1 MKKYLKNS
9 EGMALPMVLVIMTII
24 MTLATATAIMAY
36 NSFVSVRWMHNEK
49 QAYYLG
55 RAGVEAA
62 SYAYQEAI
70 SQGSSSTVGSNL
82 NNFVK
87 VGENGGDE
95 AIINSQRVYVYYTK
109 SAGSQ
114 SNTKW
119 DGFEF
124 TLDATKQTSDG
135 YFGYFD
141 VQIGNGEDLIRVQDA
156 DAPEGY
162 VENPTPVK
170 VFKCTA
176 VVGGGTGDSHE
187 MTRVVYGYIA
197 PAETVGETILYDA
210 DGYLSREASVF
221 SDVSEETI
229 YYETLDSSIN
239 INSGDGI
246 LTRLGKIVRGIFNG
260 FMNQVYKQLSV
271 ATDGDGNKLFPDI
284 PGNRV
289 IKMYSKT
296 SNADLILPKP
306 TNSKVIKGQHVNDRA
321 TRATGDYGDNFY
333 VIASAGN
340 VFLQDVGIDTTPD
353 KGQYNCIGL
362 YGDNIIIDGNIT
374 LYAYITNPDSLFG
387 TALTQTVAMLGNRFR
402 LGTVMLGH
410 GTVETDDLYRGTNVT
425 NEHGNSVPANKV
437 FFNGNVVLKVYTQG
451 VGTETYRIF
460 NAGDMAYFYGS
471 FGEDTT
477 TTHTSAGTVESNA
490 AGIDLL
496 KYFCDAVIDGRDGYH
511 IYGDSVVEKCE
522 KIREIYYGSD
532 TESYFEGDTCLFER
546 LQLTMDNY
554 GHVYVNG
561 ETGRIDEIIQPMPS
575 DASTIQW
582 GIPKNGDVFH

>member
-1 MKKYLKNS
+1 MKKHLKNN
-9 EGMALPMVLVIMTII
+9 EGMALPMVLIIMTII
-24 MTLATATAIMAY
+24 MTFASAAAVMAY
-36 NSFVSVRWMHNEK
+36 NSYVSVRWMHNEK

-70 SQGSSSTVGSNL
+70 SKGSSSASGSPIS
-82 NNFVK
+82 NFVN
-87 VGENGGDE
+87 VGKNGGDE

-109 SAGSQ
+109 SAGSG
-114 SNTKW
+114 SNTVW

-124 TLDATKQTSDG
+124 TLESSATTNPG

-141 VQIGNGEDLIRVQDA
+141 VKIGNGEDLIRVVDTSV
-156 DAPEGY
+156 PEGY
-162 VENPTPVK
+162 VENPTQVK
-170 VFKCTA
+170 VFQCTA
-176 VVGGGTGDSHE
+176 TVDDFTK
-187 MTRVVYGYIA
+187 VVYGYIS
-197 PAETVGETILYDA
+197 PAETLGAGEVAIYDA
-210 DGYLSREASVF
+210 DGYLSRVDSVF
-221 SDVSEETI
+221 TDVSEETI
-229 YYETLDSSIN
+229 YYETLNTDIEIKEN
-239 INSGDGI
+239 DGV
-246 LTRLGKIVRGIFNG
+246 LTRLGKIIKGIFNG
-260 FMNQVYKQLSV
+260 FMNQVYEQLSKV
-271 ATDGDGNKLFPDI
+271 TDDKGNKLFPDI
-284 PGNRV
+284 PSNRV
-289 IKMYSKT
+289 IKMYSYT

-306 TNSKVIKGQHVNDRA
+306 DNSKVIKGQPVKDKASRQQ
-321 TRATGDYGDNFY
+321 GDYGDNFY
-333 VIASAGN
+333 VVASAGN
-340 VFLQDVGIDTTPD
+340 VFLQDVGIDATPD

-387 TALTQTVAMLGNRFR
+387 TALTDTVAMLGNRFR

-451 VGTETYRIF
+451 VGTETYRLF

-477 TTHTSAGTVESNA
+477 TSHTTAGKVESNA
-490 AGIDLL
+490 SGIDLL

-511 IYGDSVVEKCE
+511 IYGDSVIEKCE
-522 KIREIYYGSD
+522 KIKEIYYG
-532 TESYFEGDTCLFER
+532 TETVSYFEGDTCLFER
-546 LQLTMDNY
+546 LELTMDNY

-582 GIPKNGDVFH
+582 GTPKNGDVFH

>member
-1 MKKYLKNS
+1 MKKYLKNN
-9 EGMALPMVLVIMTII
+9 EGMALPMVLIIMTIV
-24 MTLATATAIMAY
+24 MTFASAAAVMAY
-36 NSFVSVRWMHNEK
+36 NSYVSVRWMHNEK

-70 SQGSSSTVGSNL
+70 SQGSTSQSGSDLFRFSQVGA
-82 NNFVK
+82 
-87 VGENGGDE
+87 NGGDE
-95 AIINSQRVYVYYTK
+95 AIITSQRVYVYYTK
-109 SAGSQ
+109 SAGSD
-114 SNTKW
+114 SNTVW

-124 TLDATKQTSDG
+124 TLDASKQTADG

-141 VQIGNGEDLIRVQDA
+141 VKIGNGEDLIRVVDEDA
-156 DAPEGY
+156 EGGY

-170 VFKCTA
+170 VFQCTA
-176 VVGGGTGDSHE
+176 TVDEFTK
-187 MTRVVYGYIA
+187 VVYGYVS
-197 PAETVGETILYDA
+197 PTETVGANEASIYDD
-210 DGYLSREASVF
+210 DGYLSREESVF

-229 YYETLDSSIN
+229 YYETLDTSIN
-239 INSGDGI
+239 IESGDGL

-260 FMNQVYKQLSV
+260 FMNQVYHQLSTV
-271 ATDGDGNKLFPDI
+271 TDSDGNKLFPDI
-284 PGNRV
+284 PSNRV
-289 IKMYSKT
+289 IKMYSYT

-306 TNSKVIKGQHVNDRA
+306 ENSKVLKGQPIKEKADRQK
-321 TRATGDYGDNFY
+321 GDYGDNFY

-340 VFLQDVGIDTTPD
+340 VFLQNVGIDATPD

-387 TALTQTVAMLGNRFR
+387 TALTDTVAMLGNRFR

-410 GTVETDDLYRGTNVT
+410 GTVETDDLYTGTNVT

-437 FFNGNVVLKVYTQG
+437 FFNGNVVVKIYTQG
-451 VGTETYRIF
+451 TGTETYRLF

-471 FGEDTT
+471 FGEDTSLSNNST
-477 TTHTSAGTVESNA
+477 GEVVESSA
-490 AGIDLL
+490 TGIDLL
-496 KYFCDAVIDGRDGYH
+496 KYFCDAVIDGRDGYQ
-511 IYGDSVVEKCE
+511 IYGDSVIEKCE
-522 KIREIYYGSD
+522 KIKEIYYGTE

-546 LQLTMDNY
+546 LQLTMDNN

-575 DASTIQW
+575 DASKIQW
-582 GIPKNGDVFH
+582 GTPKNGDVFH